1 MAEEIITMMMNTAT
15 MDALTR
21 EWREMVTMDSN
32 TARKDILERRR
43 QATLGG
49 GRHAPASGATSSG
62 YGGGVGRA
70 SGELGDSG
78 VA

>member
-1 MAEEIITMMMNTAT
+1 MMMNTAT

-21 EWREMVTMDSN
+21 EWREM
-32 TARKDILERRR
+32 ARKDILERRR
-43 QATLGG
+43 QPTLGG

-62 YGGGVGRA
+62 YGGGVGGA
-70 SGELGDSG
+70 SGELSDSG